1 MKRLLLSALL
11 SISVLAPSGAQVL
24 AQTADDEMGDSSS
37 SSTAPTDSTGST
49 PGRHHH
55 LLAQLGL
62 SDEQKAQIKQI
73 FQSTTDRKERRQQ
86 IKAILTPEQKMQLR
100 QLIRERRAQ
109 RQSTAQ

>member
-11 SISVLAPSGAQVL
+11 SISVLAPSGAPVL
-24 AQTADDEMGDSSS
+24 AQTSDDEMDDS